1 LVLFSEHPWFVE
13 SRSSRT
19 NPKRDWY
26 IWRDGKPGGLRP
38 NNWESIFNG
47 SAWEYDKDT
56 DQYYLHLF
64 SRKMPDLNWEC
75 PELRQ
80 ELYNVTCWWLDRG
93 IDGFRIDAVSHIK
106 KKPGLPDL
114 PNPKHLEFVSSF
126 DYHMNIEGIEEHLRE
141 FKSGT
146 YGKYDVVSVGEANG
160 VGADQAVDWVDEKD
174 GLFNM
179 IFQFEGTNLWEK
191 TLGALDGETK

>member
-1 LVLFSEHPWFVE
+1 MDVFGTMEDVEKLIQCIHERKMRIILDLVMNHTSEYVMQLKTRRRNQFIAIRLSSEHPWFIE

-19 NPKRDWY
+19 KPKRDWY

-47 SAWEYDKDT
+47 SAWEYDKET

-80 ELYNVTCWWLDRG
+80 ELYKATCWWLDRG
-93 IDGFRIDAVSHIK
+93 IQLMF
-106 KKPGLPDL
+106 
-114 PNPKHLEFVSSF
+114 
-126 DYHMNIEGIEEHLRE
+126 
-141 FKSGT
+141 
-146 YGKYDVVSVGEANG
+146 
-160 VGADQAVDWVDEKD
+160 
-174 GLFNM
+174 
-179 IFQFEGTNLWEK
+179 
-191 TLGALDGETK
+191 